1 MNRRSAPRAPWYLCV
16 LPPLVLAP
24 APGFA
29 APEVAPAP
37 RPPVVTRSEVL
48 PIAWRCEDETR
59 LVTRYRAD
67 TRALELDDPVDDDES
82 VRTRRLSP
90 VASRRA
96 ARWAGEGIEV
106 SVSADV
112 LTLARPGR
120 EALRCDRVPPPA
132 VPPPADMEVLSPAPD
147 PLPP

>member
-1 MNRRSAPRAPWYLCV
+1 MNRRGAPRAPWHPRVVAL
-16 LPPLVLAP
+16 LVLVSAP
-24 APGFA
+24 VVA

-37 RPPVVTRSEVL
+37 RPPIVTRSEVL

-59 LVTRYRAD
+59 IVTRYRAD
-67 TRALELDDPVDDDES
+67 TRALELDESVDDES